1 MEDYDYAFEELKLR
15 LTTILV
21 LAVLD
26 GMEA

>member
-1 MEDYDYAFEELKLR
+1 MEDYDSAFEELKLR